1 MMSAAKIQPFHFVK
15 ITAEFFFY
23 RLKGFCKII
32 RILFTERVKMQSIHI
47 IIHLICKLL
56 FKMCNC
62 HTETRTLCT
71 WIIDRMIP
79 LCGTLRVNTD
89 SHAGFFAESFVFFQ
103 LGKRIKNH
111 VIADFYQFLH
121 ILFFICRSKYMVFFS
136 HFLFSKT
143 SLKKSACRCSADILT
158 DQRVFVKAGK
168 GFLCK
173 KDFTSGILFHFLE
186 NGKIFFQ
193 LFFIYDIAR
202 CF

>member
-1 MMSAAKIQPFHFVK
+1 
-15 ITAEFFFY
+15 
-23 RLKGFCKII
+23 
-32 RILFTERVKMQSIHI
+32 MQSIHI
-47 IIHLICKLL
+47 IIHLIRKLL
-56 FKMCNC
+56 FKMRNC
-62 HTETRTLCT
+62 HTETRTLRT

-89 SHAGFFAESFVFFQ
+89 SHAGLFTEIFVFFQ
-103 LGKRIKNH
+103 LRKRIKNH

-121 ILFFICRSKYMVFFS
+121 VLFFICRSKYMVFFS
-136 HFLFSKT
+136 HFLFSKACFI
-143 SLKKSACRCSADILT
+143 KSACSCPTDILS

-173 KDFTSGILFHFLE
+173 KDFTSGIFFHFPE

-193 LFFIYDIAR
+193 LFFIYDITW

>member
-1 MMSAAKIQPFHFVK
+1 
-15 ITAEFFFY
+15 
-23 RLKGFCKII
+23 
-32 RILFTERVKMQSIHI
+32 
-47 IIHLICKLL
+47 
-56 FKMCNC
+56 
-62 HTETRTLCT
+62 
-71 WIIDRMIP
+71 
-79 LCGTLRVNTD
+79 
-89 SHAGFFAESFVFFQ
+89 
-103 LGKRIKNH
+103 
-111 VIADFYQFLH
+111 
-121 ILFFICRSKYMVFFS
+121 MVFFS
-136 HFLFSKT
+136 HFLFSET

>member
-1 MMSAAKIQPFHFVK
+1 
-15 ITAEFFFY
+15 
-23 RLKGFCKII
+23 
-32 RILFTERVKMQSIHI
+32 MQSIHI
-47 IIHLICKLL
+47 IIHLIRKLL
-56 FKMCNC
+56 FKMRNC
-62 HTETRTLCT
+62 HTETRAFGT

-89 SHAGFFAESFVFFQ
+89 SHAGLFTEIFVFFQ

-158 DQRVFVKAGK
+158 DQRVFVKTGK
-168 GFLCK
+168 SLLCK
-173 KDFTSGILFHFLE
+173 KDFTSGIFFHFLE